1 MLTAPTGNNLQ
12 LVKALT
18 PAYFFLVAPL
28 NLPPPKPQSNPFVIT
43 AQSLTTATPTPFH
56 SLKRLCKAYGQ
67 TPLKATGAV
76 CATLQHQLVIVE
88 NNPTNERPDMTEQLA
103 EMTAA
108 IAKAE
113 IAMKA
118 AAWQLEKQMED
129 IAMLRKALFEL
140 AYVAEENGIY
150 LSNLTKQ
157 TQDAIVA
164 MRLGG
169 FK

>member
-1 MLTAPTGNNLQ
+1 L
-12 LVKALT
+12 
-18 PAYFFLVAPL
+18 
-28 NLPPPKPQSNPFVIT
+28 S
-43 AQSLTTATPTPFH
+43 TATPTPCHFP
-56 SLKRLCKAYGQ
+56 KRLYKAFGPTPQ
-67 TPLKATGAV
+67 TTTGAESV
-76 CATLQHQLVIVE
+76 TLPHQLVIVE

>member
-1 MLTAPTGNNLQ
+1 MTDLNELTQ
-12 LVKALT
+12 
-18 PAYFFLVAPL
+18 
-28 NLPPPKPQSNPFVIT
+28 
-43 AQSLTTATPTPFH
+43 
-56 SLKRLCKAYGQ
+56 
-67 TPLKATGAV
+67 AV
-76 CATLQHQLVIVE
+76 
-88 NNPTNERPDMTEQLA
+88 
-103 EMTAA
+103 
-108 IAKAE
+108 AKAD

-118 AAWQLEKQMED
+118 AAWQLQAQTED

-150 LSNLTKQ
+150 LSNLTKS

>member
-1 MLTAPTGNNLQ
+1 MTDLNELTQ
-12 LVKALT
+12 
-18 PAYFFLVAPL
+18 
-28 NLPPPKPQSNPFVIT
+28 
-43 AQSLTTATPTPFH
+43 
-56 SLKRLCKAYGQ
+56 
-67 TPLKATGAV
+67 AV
-76 CATLQHQLVIVE
+76 
-88 NNPTNERPDMTEQLA
+88 
-103 EMTAA
+103 
-108 IAKAE
+108 AKAD

-118 AAWQLEKQMED
+118 ATWQLQAQTED
-129 IAMLRKALFEL
+129 IAMLRKALVEL

>member
-1 MLTAPTGNNLQ
+1 M
-12 LVKALT
+12 
-18 PAYFFLVAPL
+18 
-28 NLPPPKPQSNPFVIT
+28 
-43 AQSLTTATPTPFH
+43 
-56 SLKRLCKAYGQ
+56 
-67 TPLKATGAV
+67 
-76 CATLQHQLVIVE
+76 
-88 NNPTNERPDMTEQLA
+88 MTQIQ
-103 EMTAA
+103 EMTAL

-118 AAWQLEKQMED
+118 ATWEIERLRED
-129 IAMLRKALFEL
+129 VAMLRKALFEL

-150 LSNLTKQ
+150 LSNLTRS